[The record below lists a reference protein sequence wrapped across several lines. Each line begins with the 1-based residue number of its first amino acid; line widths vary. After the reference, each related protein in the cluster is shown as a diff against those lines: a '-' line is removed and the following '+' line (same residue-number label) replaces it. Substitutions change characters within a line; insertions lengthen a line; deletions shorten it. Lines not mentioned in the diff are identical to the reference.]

1 MIAIEKANI
10 SDAKYFSELILVSA
24 PYFPLLFGR
33 KIKTVLEYLFS
44 SQDNLFSYK
53 HVYFGTINTKKAGM
67 ILSYNYQTKKKEN
80 LRTGI
85 LLLRY
90 VGVNILTKLLIL
102 MKFNATVGR
111 LDKEEYYISNIA
123 TFSEFRGMGI
133 GKKLM
138 LVAEDDAKRNN
149 AKRIVLDVEKENI
162 TAITFYKK
170 LGYQRT
176 KEFSIPLG
184 KDILHF
190 YRMTK
195 KLV

>member
-1 MIAIEKANI
+1 MITIKKANI

-24 PYFPLLFGR
+24 PYFPLLFGQ
-33 KIKTVLEYLFS
+33 KVKTILEYMFFS
-44 SQDNLFSYK
+44 PGNLFSYK
-53 HVYFGTINTKKAGM
+53 HVYFGTIDTKKAGM
-67 ILSYNYQTKKKEN
+67 ILSYSYQTKKKEN
-80 LRTGI
+80 LRTGL

-90 VGVNILTKLLIL
+90 VGVNILTKLPIL

-123 TFSEFRGMGI
+123 TFPKFRGMGV

-149 AKRIVLDVEKENI
+149 TKRIILDVEKENI

-170 LGYQRT
+170 LGYQT
-176 KEFSIPLG
+176 AKEFSIPLG
-184 KDILHF
+184 KEVLHF
-190 YRMTK
+190 YRMIK
-195 KLV
+195 KLG